1 MTPKLSPTSILAW
14 RLVLPPLDELQAPQA
29 CGHSRLVFGRSP
41 RSLARFRPSFDW
53 KTIHSN
59 TNDLLYAACVTGARR
74 PRREAARAAR
84 RSNPAGGLEPRPA
97 RVCTRRTVM
106 AEPVSV
112 IGSKRKVMRRAASLR
127 GRSSASVQISIE
139 LLQFPLLETAL
150 RFGAVVTHGP
160 SAHKGAHWL
169 GVERTPSAHAEQC
182 E

>member
-1 MTPKLSPTSILAW
+1 MTPKLCPTSILAW
-14 RLVLPPLDELQAPQA
+14 RLVLPPLDELQALQA
-29 CGHSRLVFGRSP
+29 CDTAVWFSADLLDPLLVFAHLSTGR
-41 RSLARFRPSFDW
+41 RSTQTR
-53 KTIHSN
+53 TMC
-59 TNDLLYAACVTGARR
+59 LYAACVTGARR

-84 RSNPAGGLEPRPA
+84 RSNPAGGFEPRPA
-97 RVCTRRTVM
+97 RACTRTTAM
-106 AEPVSV
+106 AKPVSV

-169 GVERTPSAHAEQC
+169 GVERTPSAHAQQC